1 MDSYIKFFIESQLPA
16 KRYQIHFHM
25 SVTVRLMK
33 CLPPNIGDKFY
44 TELRSA
50 RPSDLTIARNANVE

>member
-1 MDSYIKFFIESQLPA
+1 MDSYIKFFTESQLPV
-16 KRYQIHFHM
+16 KRYQIHM

-44 TELRSA
+44 TELRST
-50 RPSDLTIARNANVE
+50 RPSDLTIARSANVE